1 MDFGGATNEE
11 RKEFLYTHLYYSGV
25 TPDALRQIIDGAGVS
40 LQTSYYVKYVLFGHE
55 RVRPVY
61 SLEFQPITRSEI
73 EAELKQYAAFVNSF
87 SRETARKHLLKYSV
101 TAVESNFDFS
111 YIDRWYDRNS
121 GEQVGDAMLYTL
133 KLRD

>member
-1 MDFGGATNEE
+1 
-11 RKEFLYTHLYYSGV
+11 
-25 TPDALRQIIDGAGVS
+25 
-40 LQTSYYVKYVLFGHE
+40 
-55 RVRPVY
+55 VRPVY
-61 SLEFQPITRSEI
+61 SLEFQPITQSEI
-73 EAELKQYAAFVNSF
+73 EADLKQYAAFVNSF